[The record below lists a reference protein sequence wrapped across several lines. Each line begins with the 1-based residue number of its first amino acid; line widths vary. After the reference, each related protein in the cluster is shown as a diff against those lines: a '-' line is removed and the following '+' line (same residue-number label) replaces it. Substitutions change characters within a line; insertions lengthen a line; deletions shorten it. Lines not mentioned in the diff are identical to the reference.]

1 METLNS
7 LLDVSVENPDDR
19 RRARLLNMLLL
30 GVVGISIL
38 ALFVLLVTD
47 LAGIASNSIVLYV
60 GTGLV
65 LLGSALIFAINRR
78 GNVNLAS
85 SILLGLLTVIFTF
98 ADSPQNVV
106 QGRTMF
112 MFVIPVLMASFLL
125 RPTSSF
131 VMAAIITAI
140 HITIAVS
147 ASVPAYSPIGLA
159 AFFIIALIAWL
170 ASSGLENALAE
181 LRVIN
186 RQLDQRVLE
195 RTQEL
200 AEANL
205 QLESQA
211 RELVDA
217 NIQLEQQAHELA
229 DANLRLT
236 ELDALKSKFV
246 SDVSHEL
253 RTPIS
258 NLRIYLEML
267 EEARPEKRERYR
279 AVLQEE
285 TRRLENLVRDILD
298 LSRLE
303 MGIISIEMD
312 WQKFN
317 EVVEQVVVA
326 NQPRAEAKGLALTYD
341 LGQNL
346 PKIWADASQ
355 MNQAVS
361 NLVANAINYTTD
373 GEILVTTSF
382 DPENQRIHLTVEDTG
397 LGIEP
402 EDLPH
407 LFDRFYRGKHAGQST
422 IPGTGL
428 GLAITKE
435 IVDRHGG
442 TIDVDSTLG
451 KGTIFTLDL
460 PVQAPEHAV
469 VLQTGE
475 A

>member
-326 NQPRAEAKGLALTYD
+326 NQPRAEAKGLALTCD

>member
-65 LLGSALIFAINRR
+65 LLGSALIFTINRR

-217 NIQLEQQAHELA
+217 NIQLEKQAHELA

-326 NQPRAEAKGLALTYD
+326 NQPRAEAKGLALTCD

>member
-1 METLNS
+1 MDTLNS
-7 LLDVSVENPDDR
+7 LLEVSVENPDVR

-30 GVVGISIL
+30 GVVSISIL

-47 LAGIASNSIVLYV
+47 LTGIASNSIVLYA

-78 GNVNLAS
+78 GNVYLAS

-125 RPTSSF
+125 RPSSSF
-131 VMAAIITAI
+131 VMAAIIAVI
-140 HITIAVS
+140 HIIIAVS

-211 RELVDA
+211 RKLVDA
-217 NIQLEQQAHELA
+217 NIQLEKQAHELA

-303 MGIISIEMD
+303 MGIVNIEMD
-312 WQKFN
+312 WQKFD
-317 EVVEQVVVA
+317 EVVEQVVIA
-326 NQPRAEAKGLALTYD
+326 NQPRAEAKGLALTCE

-361 NLVANAINYTTD
+361 NLVANAINYTPD
-373 GEILVTTSF
+373 GEILVTTRF
-382 DPENQRIHLTVEDTG
+382 DPENQRIHLTVKDTG

-442 TIDVDSTLG
+442 TIEVDSTLG
-451 KGTIFTLDL
+451 KGTIFMMDL
-460 PVQAPEHAV
+460 PVQAPEHTEI
-469 VLQTGE
+469 LQRGE

>member
-217 NIQLEQQAHELA
+217 NIQLEKQAHELA

-326 NQPRAEAKGLALTYD
+326 NQPRAEAKGLALTCD

>member
-65 LLGSALIFAINRR
+65 LLGSALIFTINRR

-217 NIQLEQQAHELA
+217 NIQLEKQAHELA

>member
-1 METLNS
+1 M
-7 LLDVSVENPDDR
+7 
-19 RRARLLNMLLL
+19 
-30 GVVGISIL
+30 
-38 ALFVLLVTD
+38 
-47 LAGIASNSIVLYV
+47 
-60 GTGLV
+60 
-65 LLGSALIFAINRR
+65 
-78 GNVNLAS
+78 
-85 SILLGLLTVIFTF
+85 
-98 ADSPQNVV
+98 
-106 QGRTMF
+106 
-112 MFVIPVLMASFLL
+112 
-125 RPTSSF
+125 
-131 VMAAIITAI
+131 
-140 HITIAVS
+140 
-147 ASVPAYSPIGLA
+147 
-159 AFFIIALIAWL
+159 
-170 ASSGLENALAE
+170 
-181 LRVIN
+181 
-186 RQLDQRVLE
+186 
-195 RTQEL
+195 
-200 AEANL
+200 
-205 QLESQA
+205 
-211 RELVDA
+211 
-217 NIQLEQQAHELA
+217 
-229 DANLRLT
+229 
-236 ELDALKSKFV
+236 
-246 SDVSHEL
+246 
-253 RTPIS
+253 
-258 NLRIYLEML
+258 
-267 EEARPEKRERYR
+267 
-279 AVLQEE
+279 QEE

>member
-7 LLDVSVENPDDR
+7 LLDVSVENPDVR

-326 NQPRAEAKGLALTYD
+326 NQPRAEAKGLALTCD

-469 VLQTGE
+469 VLQMGE

>member
-217 NIQLEQQAHELA
+217 NIQLEKQAHELA

-373 GEILVTTSF
+373 GEILVTTKF

>member
-7 LLDVSVENPDDR
+7 LLDVSVENPDVR

-326 NQPRAEAKGLALTYD
+326 NQPRAEAKGLALTCD
-341 LGQNL
+341 LGKNL

-469 VLQTGE
+469 VLQMGE